1 MSLTTG
7 VCTGTARSNRS
18 ASWLVVAAAGSRLLL
33 ARCAGGGP
41 PSVLFT
47 RGARTPWLG
56 TLPMA
61 ILPPNWPERLS
72 NWPDPVGLD
81 TSGRCFC

>member
-18 ASWLVVAAAGSRLLL
+18 ASLVVATAGSRLLL
-33 ARCAGGGP
+33 ARCAGGAP

-47 RGARTPWLG
+47 YGARTPWLG

-61 ILPPNWPERLS
+61 ILLPNWSERLS
-72 NWPDPVGLD
+72 
-81 TSGRCFC
+81 S